1 MHRSFFARLY
11 CLFLAMLFIAV
22 GSVTGQ
28 VPEFPPV
35 ETLTPETLFA
45 SAVDP
50 LYSALVLLF
59 GYVSGFLPGVKRF
72 SPFLRTVAFGLTA
85 GLGFHLFGG
94 ASLWKIALTYFITS
108 GLYAS
113 FFKNIFASPKATGP
127 SNLETA

>member
-1 MHRSFFARLY
+1 MHRSFFARIY
-11 CLFLAMLFIAV
+11 CLLLAMLFIAV
-22 GSVTGQ
+22 GSATGQ

-72 SPFLRTVAFGLTA
+72 SPFLRTVAFGLTV

-94 ASLWKIALTYFITS
+94 VGIWKIALTYFITS

>member
-1 MHRSFFARLY
+1 MHNRIARLV
-11 CLFLAMLFIAV
+11 LFTFALLFISTAALF
-22 GSVTGQ
+22 GQ
-28 VPEFPPV
+28 APDFPDV
-35 ETLTPETLFA
+35 ATLTPETLFA

-50 LYSALVLLF
+50 VYSALVLLS
-59 GYVSGFLPGVKRF
+59 GYISAFIPGVKRF
-72 SPFLRTVAFGLTA
+72 SPFLRTVAFAATA

-94 ASLWKIALTYFITS
+94 ASIWKLALTYFITS